1 MPFYAQL
8 DNVNVVTGVSDL
20 HTLVNAPHMI
30 LIESLDNSLLG
41 STYSDGVFTPA
52 EPMPEVRRIT
62 KLALSIRL
70 GVTAEVAIETAAAS
84 DPVVRV
90 LLGRVSKASYVDLDD
105 PLLEYGLRVFE
116 DKGLMTSEQVTDVLS
131 APVLESEKP

>member
-1 MPFYAQL
+1 MPL
-8 DNVNVVTGVSDL
+8 L
-20 HTLVNAPHMI
+20 RIAPAALPIAVPRH
-30 LIESLDNSLLG
+30 
-41 STYSDGVFTPA
+41 
-52 EPMPEVRRIT
+52 IT
-62 KLALSIRL
+62 KLALAIRL

-90 LLGRVSKASYVDLDD
+90 LLGRVSKAAYVDLDD
-105 PLLEYGLRVFE
+105 PLLEYGLRVFV